1 MEGPPGVT
9 VGLHRGS
16 LSMGIGGV
24 VCGYKVVG
32 QGGGSLRW
40 AGRLGVQT
48 G

>member
-16 LSMGIGGV
+16 LSMGIGCV
-24 VCGYKVVG
+24 VCGYRVG
-32 QGGGSLRW
+32 GW
-40 AGRLGVQT
+40 AARGKGFGLGVQT